1 MDEKQ
6 LIKLI
11 EKYLAGQCSE
21 EEKTAVEQ
29 WYETF
34 EQQQRLF
41 FNGDPK
47 EMEESSERSLKA
59 LQRRLPQNYE
69 HHLKLPSE
77 KPTARPKSSPVRHFH
92 IWVAAACVLLCLSV
106 LIGLYFKQTQF
117 PEKYTV
123 LSVGIGKV
131 KHWKLPDGSS
141 VWLNAGS
148 TMKLPKNFNK
158 EKREVYLEGE
168 AFFDVAKQVDK
179 PFLIHSGNLHTR
191 VLGTTFSISAYQAAT
206 LNTVTVVNGKVQV
219 SDASGILDNLTA
231 DRKMEYSNSSGK
243 HAIATIDA
251 AKEMAWNAQQLVF
264 TDLPMA
270 DIALH
275 LQHWYGYQFYFKNQP
290 LKNVRFTAS
299 FKNTISLQSLLNV
312 MQEVSHVNYQLDHK
326 AKTVIF
332 L

>member
-11 EKYLAGQCSE
+11 ERYLAGQCSE
-21 EEKTAVEQ
+21 EEKTEVEQ

-41 FNGDPK
+41 LNGDTK
-47 EMEESSERSLKA
+47 KMEDSTERSLKA
-59 LQRRLPQNYE
+59 IQKKLPRNQEN
-69 HHLKLPSE
+69 HLKPLSE
-77 KPTARPKSSPVRHFH
+77 EPTAKSKRFAINPFRF
-92 IWVAAACVLLCLSV
+92 WAAACVLLCISAV
-106 LIGLYFKQTQF
+106 IGLYFKQAHA

-123 LSVGIGKV
+123 LSAGVGEV
-131 KHWKLPDGSS
+131 KYWKLPDGSS

-148 TMKLPKNFNK
+148 IMKLRANFNN

-168 AFFDVAKQVDK
+168 AFFNVAKQVDK
-179 PFLIHSGNLHTR
+179 PFIIHAGNLCTQ
-191 VLGTTFSISAYQAAT
+191 VLGTAFSISAYPNAT

-219 SDASGILDNLTA
+219 SDTSQVLGNLTA

-243 HAIATIDA
+243 HVMTTTDA
-251 AKEMAWNAQQLVF
+251 VKEMSWKAQQLVF

-270 DIALH
+270 DIALR
-275 LQHWYGYQFYFKNQP
+275 LQHWYGYQFYFKRP
-290 LKNVRFTAS
+290 ALKNVRFTAS
-299 FKNTISLQSLLNV
+299 FKNTISLQHLLTV
-312 MQEVSHVNYQLDHK
+312 MQGVSHVNYQLNHK

>member
-11 EKYLAGQCSE
+11 ERYLAGQCSE
-21 EEKTAVEQ
+21 EEKTEVEQ

-41 FNGDPK
+41 LNGDAQK
-47 EMEESSERSLKA
+47 MEDSAERSLKA
-59 LQRRLPQNYE
+59 IQKKLPGNQVN
-69 HHLKLPSE
+69 HLKPNLEEPIS
-77 KPTARPKSSPVRHFH
+77 KPKSYAIKRFPF
-92 IWVAAACVLLCLSV
+92 WAAAACVLLCLSAV
-106 LIGLYFKQTQF
+106 IGLYFKQTHA

-123 LSVGIGKV
+123 LSAGVGKV
-131 KHWKLPDGSS
+131 KYWKLPDGSS
-141 VWLNAGS
+141 IWLNAGS
-148 TMKLPKNFNK
+148 IMKLPTNFNN

-168 AFFDVAKQVDK
+168 AFFNVAKQVDK
-179 PFLIHSGNLHTR
+179 PFIIHAGNLRTQ
-191 VLGTTFSISAYQAAT
+191 VLGTAFSVSAYPDAT

-219 SDASGILDNLTA
+219 SDTSQVLGNLTA

-243 HAIATIDA
+243 HIIATTDA
-251 AKEMAWNAQQLVF
+251 AKEMSWKAQQLVF

-270 DIALH
+270 DIALR
-275 LQHWYGYQFYFKNQP
+275 LQHWYGYQFYFKRQE

-299 FKNTISLQSLLNV
+299 FKNTINLQHLLTI
-312 MQEVSHVNYQLDHK
+312 MQGVSHVNYQLDHK